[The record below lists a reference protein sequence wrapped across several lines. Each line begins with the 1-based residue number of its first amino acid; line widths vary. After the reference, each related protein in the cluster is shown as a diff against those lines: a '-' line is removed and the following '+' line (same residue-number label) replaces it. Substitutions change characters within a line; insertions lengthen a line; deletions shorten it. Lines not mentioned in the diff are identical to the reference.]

1 MEIGAGIGV
10 AGLAVSAAAVVIT
23 AIKVKATD
31 KQDSNS
37 NAGKSCP
44 LHSGIEAT
52 LAYLKNSMDT
62 VQEDIKD
69 ILQKL
74 GG

>member
-1 MEIGAGIGV
+1 MDIGTGIAIGTLGIGATT
-10 AGLAVSAAAVVIT
+10 VIVT
-23 AIKVKATD
+23 AIKARSGNNNNGNKKGA
-31 KQDSNS
+31 
-37 NAGKSCP
+37 CP
-44 LHSGIEAT
+44 LHSGIDAT

>member
-1 MEIGAGIGV
+1 MDIGAGIGV
-10 AGLAVSAAAVVIT
+10 AGLAVSTAAVIIT
-23 AIKVKATD
+23 AIKVKGTD
-31 KQDSNS
+31 NDDSVGS
-37 NAGKSCP
+37 NDKACP

-52 LAYLKNSMDT
+52 LTYLKNSMST

>member
-1 MEIGAGIGV
+1 MDIGTGIAIGTLGIGATT
-10 AGLAVSAAAVVIT
+10 VIVT
-23 AIKVKATD
+23 AIKAR
-31 KQDSNS
+31 SGN
-37 NAGKSCP
+37 NNNGNCP
-44 LHSGIEAT
+44 LHSGIDAT
-52 LAYLKNSMDT
+52 LAYLKDSMDT